1 MKQTIAKITVSG
13 DADDEVLDSFKV
25 YPCKSPP
32 ETSPD
37 AARKAIESTNR
48 QYRRRS
54 PNTPQLAG
62 FVTVDRML
70 EDISYEKSH
79 RA

>member
-1 MKQTIAKITVSG
+1 VG
-13 DADDEVLDSFKV
+13 FSFKV
-25 YPCKSPP
+25 HAYKSLP
-32 ETSPD
+32 EKFSD